1 MKRKRKNQ
9 KVNNIDKEI
18 DRVSRYLI
26 ELLRW
31 EDNFNQARNKNEEI

>member
-9 KVNNIDKEI
+9 KINNIDQEI
-18 DRVSRYLI
+18 DRISRYLF

-31 EDNFNQARNKNEEI
+31 EDNFNQARNKNE